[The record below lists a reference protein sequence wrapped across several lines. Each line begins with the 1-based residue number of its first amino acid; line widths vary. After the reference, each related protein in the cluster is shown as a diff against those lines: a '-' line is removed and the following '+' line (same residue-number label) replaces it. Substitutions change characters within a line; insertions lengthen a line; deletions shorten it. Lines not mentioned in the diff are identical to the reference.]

1 MKTSPTLLSLLF
13 VTACIPSMPG
23 SWSGSPPPL
32 PPPPPAAESALD
44 DEDGDRGDR
53 SERDERTARD
63 DRREKNSENRGGG
76 GGGSSGGSSRS
87 EFPQPSARQLKELR
101 AALEDMP
108 RGERV
113 NRLYDLI
120 DPFYFTVEQL
130 AVLVEEIPNFDR
142 VKAID
147 IAACSVLDPENAG
160 RITDAVVH
168 SDKSKAI
175 SALKKQCYRKN
186 NWDKRPPGKMSHK
199 AAPPPGAYLLPSER

>member
-1 MKTSPTLLSLLF
+1 MKTSPLLLPVLF
-13 VTACIPSMPG
+13 VAACIPSMPG

-44 DEDGDRGDR
+44 DDDDRHDPPR
-53 SERDERTARD
+53 VADASRRDESDGREGDSSD
-63 DRREKNSENRGGG
+63 D
-76 GGGSSGGSSRS
+76 SSGGGD
-87 EFPQPSARQLKELR
+87 FPRPSKRQLKELR
-101 AALEDMP
+101 ETLEDLP
-108 RGERV
+108 NGERIKQWYQ
-113 NRLYDLI
+113 LT

-130 AVLVEEIPNFDR
+130 AVLVEELPSFDR
-142 VKAID
+142 VKALD
-147 IAACSVLDPENAG
+147 IAACSVVDPENAG
-160 RITDAVVH
+160 RIANAVVV